1 MAGRRNLLLLPRGDA
16 ELLLF
21 GEDAHQRL
29 FQTADLRQHA
39 GALAVQTGDLSRCLA
54 LHRTSLLHGRR
65 GILDLVRHVLE
76 RGGQI
81 GLQALELA
89 YAAFALEGAGGLR
102 RHLAN
107 ANDAAICHPRAVG
120 CDIENSGHRGGSQG
134 LSQGFNNIDMA
145 DERGDRGSEAL
156 LDL

>member
-1 MAGRRNLLLLPRGDA
+1 M
-16 ELLLF
+16 LLF
-21 GEDAHQRL
+21 GEDTHQRL
-29 FQTADLRQHA
+29 LQTADLRQHA
-39 GALAVQTGDLSRCLA
+39 GALAVQTSDLSRCLA

-65 GILDLVRHVLE
+65 GILDLMRQMIE

-89 YAAFALEGAGGLR
+89 YSAFALEGAGGLR